1 MQVQG
6 PDWVLP
12 SCFKINKRGGATIR
26 MSLHKIRVLRL
37 YSTVTSFVKST
48 DYWYNGMDLGTL
60 TGVVFID
67 LKKAFDTVDHDIL
80 CQKLEYYGIQSQ
92 NLAWF
97 RSYLSNRKLHTRVNG
112 VNSSIQEM
120 KIGVPQGSCP
130 GPLLFLIYINDLSR
144 ALQISRVSMF
154 ADEPCLYHQSSD
166 ISLLN
171 EAINEDLTPVDNRL
185 KATSFHSMS

>member
-1 MQVQG
+1 MIPLFSFHKMIRLSATLQLLLKAISFFLGAHQAIQGQG

-12 SCFKINKRGGATIR
+12 SCFKINKRGGGLQQECHCIQ
-26 MSLHKIRVLRL
+26 SGCLRL

-48 DYWYNGMDLGTL
+48 DDWYNGMDLGTL

-97 RSYLSNRKLHTRVNG
+97 RSYLSNRKLHTRLMALTL
-112 VNSSIQEM
+112 Q
-120 KIGVPQGSCP
+120 
-130 GPLLFLIYINDLSR
+130 SR
-144 ALQISRVSMF
+144 
-154 ADEPCLYHQSSD
+154 
-166 ISLLN
+166 
-171 EAINEDLTPVDNRL
+171 
-185 KATSFHSMS
+185 K